1 MENQVKPNKDN
12 DLKIRSG
19 LYDTKKDKKD
29 KEDQELNES
38 ANQQSQSS
46 GLQYF
51 TE

>member
-1 MENQVKPNKDN
+1 MENQVKPNEDN

-19 LYDTKKDKKD
+19 LYHDKDNKK
-29 KEDQELNES
+29 EEGLNES
-38 ANQQSQSS
+38 VNQNQSS

>member
-19 LYDTKKDKKD
+19 LYDPKKDKN
-29 KEDQELNES
+29 EQELNES
-38 ANQQSQSS
+38 ANQQPQSS